1 MFLSILDLRYL
12 GKEHIMQNNR
22 IEKRRTFFPS
32 LRPKDCQNQAFLD
45 RIKNTVLIL
54 AGSVVY
60 GIGTQ
65 CFISY
70 AQIAPGGASGIALM
84 VNFVTGIPI
93 GILTF
98 LINIPLLVLAW
109 FYLSKSFTVKTAL
122 ACAVSSGIMD
132 FVIAPL
138 FPIYQGDRLLSS
150 LFGGVLVGTGMA
162 LIFLAGCTTGG
173 SDIIGYLL
181 QKKKPHLSI
190 GHALLIIDGFLLAA
204 SIFVFR
210 NIESGLFGLISLFV
224 QTQVIDRIIYGAD
237 VGNMV
242 TIITSSPEEIS
253 RQIITTLER
262 SATVLPGYGAYS
274 KCSTD
279 VLLCAV
285 RKNQFS
291 TLKQIIHRVDP
302 AAFVLVTETS
312 EVYGEGFKTIS

>member
-1 MFLSILDLRYL
+1 MLD
-12 GKEHIMQNNR
+12 Q
-22 IEKRRTFFPS
+22 
-32 LRPKDCQNQAFLD
+32 
-45 RIKNTVLIL
+45 IKNAGLIL
-54 AGSVVY
+54 AGSAVY

-84 VNFVTGIPI
+84 VNFITGMPI

-109 FYLSKSFTVKTAL
+109 LHLSRNFTIKTAL
-122 ACAVSSGIMD
+122 ACGISSVMMD
-132 FVIAPL
+132 FIIAPF
-138 FPIYQGDRLLSS
+138 FPVYQGDRLLSS
-150 LFGGVLVGTGMA
+150 LFGGVLVGIGMA
-162 LIFLAGCTTGG
+162 LIFLSGCTTGG

-190 GHALLIIDGFLLAA
+190 GHALLIIDGILLTV

-224 QTQVIDRIIYGAD
+224 QTQIIDKIIYGTD

-242 TIITSSPEEIS
+242 TIITSAPEEIS
-253 RQIITTLER
+253 RQIITNLER
-262 SATVLPGYGAYS
+262 SATILPGYGAYS

-291 TLKQIIHRVDP
+291 TLKQIIHKIDP